1 MNAYNVE
8 LSERLAL
15 YSSYLVPIGIIFL
28 SLVSIFN
35 DTMINPDMRAL
46 VLDLIFLLLGA
57 LLLSGAYRVN
67 SKFRRNLVADRE
79 FRYLLLEKFE
89 PFLKEI
95 SKYQVAIDDLSE
107 KVDALSKRVS
117 YISKERLATTAYTPP
132 TVPFAPNMTFLIRSL
147 NMSILTLGAI
157 IFLYIKLSPNSIYVI
172 LVLVFLWWYLITDEY
187 DLFSDISAYIFI
199 IFPILVIPITSLILL
214 AYFDLQTLHIF
225 LFLTLILYI
234 VGYYAIATYYAT
246 GRIPFIEKPLE
257 TYRDGGK
264 GVKMRNGGS
273 SATPAE
279 VEAVKE
285 ILDKILGKKPPYQRN
300 GGDKYHTNGG
310 SKKYEANGGSYHRNG
325 GYISPSDNSI
335 TITLDKD
342 TLAEVLA
349 LYLAMQGTSRRT
361 KLFDSSKPPFTQ
373 SFLYAL
379 YEKLKKFR

>member
-15 YSSYLVPIGIIFL
+15 YSSYLVPIGIIIL

-35 DTMINPDMRAL
+35 DTMISPDMRAL

-67 SKFRRNLVADRE
+67 SKFRRGLIADRE
-79 FRYLLLEKFE
+79 FRHLLLEKFE
-89 PFLKEI
+89 PFLRELGR
-95 SKYQVAIDDLSE
+95 YQVAIDELSE
-107 KVDALSKRVS
+107 KVDSLSKRVS
-117 YISKERLATTAYTPP
+117 YISKERAAAAAYTPP
-132 TVPFAPNMTFLIRSL
+132 VTIAPNMTFLIRSL

-172 LVLVFLWWYLITDEY
+172 LILVFLWWYLITDEY

-225 LFLTLILYI
+225 LFLALILYI
-234 VGYYAIATYYAT
+234 VGYYSIATYYAT
-246 GRIPFIEKPLE
+246 GRIPFIEKPME
-257 TYRDGGK
+257 TYRNGG
-264 GVKMRNGGS
+264 GGAKMRNGGVVP
-273 SATPAE
+273 PAASE

-285 ILDKILGKKPPYQRN
+285 VLDKIIGKKPPYHRN
-300 GGDKYHTNGG
+300 GRGE
-310 SKKYEANGGSYHRNG
+310 KYEANGGYHRNG
-325 GYISPSDNSI
+325 GLRVSDSGI
-335 TITLDKD
+335 TITLDRD

-349 LYLAMQGTSRRT
+349 LYLAMQGSGRRA
-361 KLFDSSKPPFTQ
+361 KLFDSSRPPFAQ
-373 SFLYAL
+373 SFLHAL

>member
-15 YSSYLVPIGIIFL
+15 YSSYLVPVGIIFL

-35 DTMINPDMRAL
+35 DTFINPDMRAL

-57 LLLSGAYRVN
+57 LLLSGAHRVN
-67 SKFRRNLVADRE
+67 AKFRRNIVADRE

-89 PFLKEI
+89 PFLKEL
-95 SKYQVAIDDLSE
+95 SRYQVAIDELSE
-107 KVDALSKRVS
+107 KVDALSRRVS
-117 YISKERLATTAYTPP
+117 YISKEKAAPPAYAPP
-132 TVPFAPNMTFLIRSL
+132 VALAPNMTFLIRSL
-147 NMSILTLGAI
+147 NMSIITLGAI

-172 LVLVFLWWYLITDEY
+172 LILVFLWWYLITDEY

-214 AYFDLQTLHIF
+214 AYFDLQTLHLF
-225 LFLTLILYI
+225 LFIALILYV
-234 VGYYAIATYYAT
+234 VGYYTIATYYAT

-257 TYRDGGK
+257 TYRDGGSGEK
-264 GVKMRNGGS
+264 LRNGGTRS
-273 SATPAE
+273 PRDAE

-285 ILDKILGKKPPYQRN
+285 VLDRILGSRKPPYHRNGGTHAGGEYQRN
-300 GGDKYHTNGG
+300 GGRFVGDG
-310 SKKYEANGGSYHRNG
+310 E
-325 GYISPSDNSI
+325 SI
-335 TITLDKD
+335 TITLDRD
-342 TLAEVLA
+342 TLAEVIA
-349 LYLAMQGTSRRT
+349 LYLAMQGVRRRPR
-361 KLFDSSKPPFTQ
+361 LFDSSRPPFSR

>member
-67 SKFRRNLVADRE
+67 SKFRRNLIADRE

-89 PFLKEI
+89 PFLKEL
-95 SKYQVAIDDLSE
+95 SRYQVAIDELSE
-107 KVDALSKRVS
+107 KVDALSRRVS
-117 YISKERLATTAYTPP
+117 YISKERLATAPYTPA
-132 TVPFAPNMTFLIRSL
+132 VPFAPNMTFLIRSL

-264 GVKMRNGGS
+264 GMKMRNGGY
-273 SATPAE
+273 SAAAPAE
-279 VEAVKE
+279 VEAIKE
-285 ILDKILGKKPPYQRN
+285 ILDKIIGKKPPYQRN

-310 SKKYEANGGSYHRNG
+310 SKKYEANGGYHRNG
-325 GYISPSDNSI
+325 GLSVSDNSI

-349 LYLAMQGTSRRT
+349 LYLAMQGTSRRA